1 MFHIHR
7 GGSSEAT
14 KDKGERFVP
23 IHPRIRPI
31 VDALPRSSPLVLPGV
46 RDRRL
51 LAQLKSACAAA
62 GLGRSYKVHSLR
74 HHFASMVAN
83 HGVSYKKAL
92 AWMGHADSEMLS
104 NYYHLH
110 DEESERS
117 MQALA
122 SDSGFTHQNRPT
134 PGRIETL
141 PRGSMAPKG
150 SQRGTL
156 GAKTKTPRP

>member
-1 MFHIHR
+1 VEV
-7 GGSSEAT
+7 GGGDST
-14 KDKGERFVP
+14 KDKDERFVP
-23 IHPRIRPI
+23 IHPRIRPL
-31 VDALPRSSPLVLPGV
+31 VEALPRSSTLLLPGV

-122 SDSGFTHQNRPT
+122 WDRSIAATIAKSRAESRLRDEVRRSKRGLSGGLRVPQ
-134 PGRIETL
+134 
-141 PRGSMAPKG
+141 
-150 SQRGTL
+150 
-156 GAKTKTPRP
+156 